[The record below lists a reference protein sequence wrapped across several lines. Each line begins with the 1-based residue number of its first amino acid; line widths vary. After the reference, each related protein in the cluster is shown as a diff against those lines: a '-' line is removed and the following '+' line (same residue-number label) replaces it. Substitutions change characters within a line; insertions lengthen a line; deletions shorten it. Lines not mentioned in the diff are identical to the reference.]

1 MQKRLK
7 NICKKSKKQK
17 MSFEQLPKVL
27 KSVVCEFAFA
37 CNWAKTDSSLK
48 MCEKI
53 ASYNISP
60 VFLRSQMW
68 SWSYGEFLP
77 TPLDVFLPIHQF
89 TGRWSDIVDWHAV
102 NELLFRLDF
111 RRKVVQ
117 VGGTRHEW
125 FQKFREN
132 WLNICLFDSFFRAM
146 LHSTIPC
153 FKPTYRVRRFES
165 LGTFNSPFW
174 SARWILQDWGS

>member
-1 MQKRLK
+1 
-7 NICKKSKKQK
+7 
-17 MSFEQLPKVL
+17 MSFEKLPKVL
-27 KSVVCEFAFA
+27 KNVVCEFAFD
-37 CNWAKTDSSLK
+37 CNWAKTGSSLR

-53 ASYNISP
+53 ASYKISP
-60 VFLRSQMW
+60 VFLRPQMW
-68 SWSYGEFLP
+68 SWSFGEFLP

-102 NELLFRLDF
+102 NEMLYRLDY
-111 RRKVVQ
+111 RRKFVRIA
-117 VGGTRHEW
+117 GTRREW

-132 WLNICLFDSFFRAM
+132 WLNICLFDQFFRVM

-153 FKPTYRVRRFES
+153 FKPCYEVMKFKC

-174 SARWILQDWGS
+174 SARWILGNRGY